1 MPAPR
6 AHEVLASIDA
16 ERLERLVLAVAR
28 PDDGG
33 QYRHWE
39 TFRRVRPP
47 DGFSVAEWWF
57 AVRQARRAIAVAL
70 PLTTGSRQPFTVS
83 MPPAAHEMA
92 RLVERRASGQI
103 VTPAVVTDPR
113 TRDRYIVS
121 ALIEEAITSSQLEG
135 ASTTRRVAKQM
146 LRSGR
151 PPRTH
156 AERMILGN
164 HRAMEY
170 VRRQGDRALTPPA
183 VLDLHRVIGE
193 GSIEDGELGRL
204 QTAADERVAVYWDD
218 GVLLHQPPPADQLP
232 DRLERLCAF
241 ANGRPVDGYLHPVVR
256 AILVHFWLAHDHP
269 FADGNG
275 RTARA
280 LFYWTMLREGYWL
293 TEFISISRILR
304 AAPSHVRIGPSRS
317 AGPRG
322 ARVPRAA
329 QGRPPAHV
337 PTGARS
343 FGALVVNTELT
354 PSGRRPGPPLWRL
367 VDRDRPE
374 HGGDKQAAQQRF
386 VAKGPEGPS
395 GRRRRPRRRQP
406 RDRPGAPRPRPPD
419 SARDPAAAA
428 IVAQGLT
435 LNAFR
440 QALTAALP
448 EPAGDIPDLIPFDAG
463 ARKALELTFREA
475 LRLGHDTIG
484 PEHPLLALLELEAS
498 EGPSPPSASKRPAP
512 RPASP
517 PPWPPPRR
525 TGRSADLGTQQ
536 QTIFMTSRWS
546 ESMAIGLLGHMRRHE
561 ETHPWITFSATGFND
576 LDPTLWM
583 LLGEARSKCQHLAG
597 TPLAPEVGGRVD
609 GQNAARLEG
618 QQRRDQG
625 LPAPDG

>member
-1 MPAPR
+1 MRLPMPAPR

-304 AAPSHVRIGPSRS
+304 AAPARYAQSFLYVETDAGDTTYFVLAQLDVLLRAIAELDRYLERKVAEIRTLERRMAAELALNHRQRALLSSAVRDGDARYTYRSH
-317 AGPRG
+317 
-322 ARVPRAA
+322 
-329 QGRPPAHV
+329 
-337 PTGARS
+337 ARS
-343 FGALVVNTELT
+343 HQVTFE
-354 PSGRRPGPPLWRL
+354 
-367 VDRDRPE
+367 
-374 HGGDKQAAQQRF
+374 
-386 VAKGPEGPS
+386 
-395 GRRRRPRRRQP
+395 
-406 RDRPGAPRPRPPD
+406 
-419 SARDPAAAA
+419 SARRDL
-428 IVAQGLT
+428 QGL
-435 LNAFR
+435 
-440 QALTAALP
+440 
-448 EPAGDIPDLIPFDAG
+448 
-463 ARKALELTFREA
+463 EA
-475 LRLGHDTIG
+475 LGF
-484 PEHPLLALLELEAS
+484 LE
-498 EGPSPPSASKRPAP
+498 
-512 RPASP
+512 
-517 PPWPPPRR
+517 RR
-525 TGRSADLGTQQ
+525 KVGRQ
-536 QTIFMTSRWS
+536 
-546 ESMAIGLLGHMRRHE
+546 H
-561 ETHPWITFSATGFND
+561 TF
-576 LDPTLWM
+576 
-583 LLGEARSKCQHLAG
+583 Q
-597 TPLAPEVGGRVD
+597 
-609 GQNAARLEG
+609 
-618 QQRRDQG
+618 
-625 LPAPDG
+625 PAPDLSARLSSIRS